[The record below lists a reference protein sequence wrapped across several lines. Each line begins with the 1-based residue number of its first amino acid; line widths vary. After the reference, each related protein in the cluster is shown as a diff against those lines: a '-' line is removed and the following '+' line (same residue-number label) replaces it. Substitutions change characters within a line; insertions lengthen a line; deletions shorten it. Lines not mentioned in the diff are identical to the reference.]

1 MFIKDILIIDDS
13 ISFSESIKDLLEFE
27 KPGWSIDKVHSGRD
41 GIERLKKSEYKVILL
56 DLKMPGMSGLEVL
69 DKLATENLVKR
80 NYIVILTGEITIENA
95 VNTLKYGARDFIQK
109 NTVVDDTD
117 AFLLSISKGMEW
129 QEERLQNEALLRE
142 KEQAIEESRLLV
154 KSVGHDMSGSYY
166 ASLMLKLRMLK
177 KRMNGI
183 SEIYNTQIL
192 PNVSEENLSS
202 DVMGAI
208 AQIDLTIKDSLERS
222 DSIIKL
228 LNFFKELG
236 ENLKE
241 LGDAIGI
248 PQRPKKLICLS
259 EIMHIALHT
268 FSESRMT
275 EKPDVKVMED
285 YGLDELKIMATEED
299 LFRVFMNL
307 IENAYKAMGNEG
319 ILKLQTWSENGFA
332 YAAVQDSGCGI
343 TKENLANIWRPD
355 FTDWRNGQGTGLGLV
370 ICRKAVENSG
380 GEISVSSEVDNG
392 TRFILKFTL
401 TD

>member
-109 NTVVDDTD
+109 NTVVDYTD